1 MARFTWGDLV
11 STFTRSFMVQGS
23 WNYRTMIGSGF
34 AFAMIPALRRIFQGD
49 SKALDASLRRHLELF
64 NAHPYLS
71 NVALGAVARLEAEGA
86 DEDSVRRFKMAV
98 RGPLGGLGDSLV
110 WASWLPAVSMFALAL
125 YWLGVPGWLAVM
137 SFLVVYNAGHL
148 GLRVWG
154 FRAGLA
160 EGRGVARSLSRA
172 GLGAWVERIRGLNAL
187 LLGVLVG
194 SVLAG
199 NGGLAE
205 GGPVLAAFGVLGFV
219 AGDVLGHRVW
229 RPTAVTVVVAVV
241 LLAAW
246 GWAS

>member
-1 MARFTWGDLV
+1 MSEFTRGDLV
-11 STFTRSFMVQGS
+11 STFTRSFVVQGS

-34 AFAMIPALRRIFQGD
+34 AYAMIPALRRIFQDD
-49 SKALDASLRRHLELF
+49 SEALDASLNRHLELF

-86 DEDSVRRFKMAV
+86 DADAVRRFKMAL

-137 SFLVVYNAGHL
+137 SFLVVYNVGHL

-172 GLGAWVERIRGLNAL
+172 GLGNWVERIRGLDAL

-219 AGDVLGHRVW
+219 AGNVLGHRVW
-229 RPTAVTVVVAVV
+229 RPTAVTVVVAVA

>member
-1 MARFTWGDLV
+1 MANVTRGDLI
-11 STFTRSFMVQGS
+11 STFIRSFLVQGS
-23 WNYRTMIGSGF
+23 WNYRTMLGAGF
-34 AFAMIPALRRIFQGD
+34 AFALLPALRRIFQDDPEG
-49 SKALDASLRRHLELF
+49 LEASLNRHVELF
-64 NAHPYLS
+64 NAHPYMS
-71 NVALGAVARLEAEGA
+71 NVALGAVLRLEAEGA
-86 DEDSVRRFKMAV
+86 DEDAVRRFKTAV

-110 WASWLPAVSMFALAL
+110 WASWLPAVSMFALTL
-125 YWLGVPGWLAVM
+125 FWIRVPGWLAVT
-137 SFLVVYNAGHL
+137 SFLVIYNIGHL

-241 LLAAW
+241 LLATW